1 MEVLNQLLATLGT
14 PILLKRIGAKDRPGA
29 VVARWRFAGGVV
41 DVDAPDAARILMCLS
56 GTQTVKWELRGR
68 SAKRRIDAGSVSVM
82 SPSEPPRVT
91 IQGDVDVFQVLL
103 DPALI
108 KDATFQSDPRI
119 RSLFDSPQDR
129 FRRPVLQALVAA
141 TRDEPDD
148 RLLLG
153 SIVHGLAEQLATSQ
167 HEPGEMAIGGLAP
180 LGRRRVVELIHDR
193 LETVPDEPPG
203 LDDLASAAGLSVHH
217 FIKAFR
223 SSMGITPYAFALRC
237 RLQRSM
243 HLLAQRRMTVAES
256 AYHTGFGSPAHFVSS
271 FRRHNGITPGAFRAA
286 LLG

>member
-1 MEVLNQLLATLGT
+1 MEVLSQLLATLGA
-14 PILLKRIGAKDRPGA
+14 PILLKRVGAEDRPGA
-29 VVARWRFAGGVV
+29 VVARWRFAGGEV
-41 DVDAPDAARILMCLS
+41 DVDAPDAARIVLCLS
-56 GTQTVKWELRGR
+56 GTQAVQWDLRGR
-68 SAKRRIDAGSVSVM
+68 SATRRIEAGSISVM

-108 KDATFQSDPRI
+108 KDATGLRDPRI
-119 RSLFDSPQDR
+119 GSLFDSPQDR

-148 RLLLG
+148 GLLLG
-153 SIVHGLAEQLATSQ
+153 SVVRGLAEQLAIQ
-167 HEPGEMAIGGLAP
+167 QCGPAGMPIGGLAP
-180 LGRRRVVELIHDR
+180 LGCRRVVELIHDR
-193 LETVPDEPPG
+193 LENGSDEPPG

-223 SSMGITPYAFALRC
+223 QSMGTTPYAFALRC

-243 HLLAQRRMTVAES
+243 RLLAQHRMTVAET

-286 LLG
+286 MLG